1 MAIQEYQNEELLI
14 CTSCNMAY
22 KSISSLLTV
31 KYKNCPYCTTELS
44 KISQLIRDQGD

>member
-1 MAIQEYQNEELLI
+1 MIQEYGDKELLI
-14 CTSCNMAY
+14 CTRCNVAY
-22 KSISSLLTV
+22 KSMSSLLFV